1 MKDQHMNAIVYE
13 QIRKINQDV
22 SHYYYYYN
30 PDTWPRN
37 TFLGYPIQQCPF
49 DLQLYQELVF
59 RQRPACIVQTGVA
72 DGGSLLYFAWLL
84 DMVGADRDALVIGV
98 DIELREKAQ
107 TLNHS
112 RIRLL
117 QGSSTD
123 EQTVSNVADLLKGR
137 NALVSLDSDHSMNHV
152 YAELQIY
159 QRFVD
164 VGSYLV
170 VEDTNINGHPVLPEF
185 GPGPFEAVER
195 FLHEDNG
202 FVRDD
207 ALWQRNPFSFHQYGW
222 LKRQR

>member
-1 MKDQHMNAIVYE
+1 MNTILFE

-22 SHYYYYYN
+22 FHYYYYYN
-30 PDTWPRN
+30 PDTWLRN

-49 DLQLYQELVF
+49 DLQLYQELIF
-59 RQRPACIVQTGVA
+59 QQRPACIVQTGVA
-72 DGGSLLYFAWLL
+72 DGGSLLYFATLL
-84 DMVGADRDALVIGV
+84 DLIGADRNALVIGV
-98 DIELREKAQ
+98 DIELRDKAQ
-107 TLNHS
+107 TLKHP

-123 EQTVSNVADLLKGR
+123 EQTVSKVADLLKGR
-137 NALVSLDSDHSMNHV
+137 SALVSLDSDHSMDHV
-152 YAELQIY
+152 YAEIHLY
-159 QRFVD
+159 RRFVD

-195 FLHEDNG
+195 FLYEDNG

-222 LKRQR
+222 LKRVS

>member
-1 MKDQHMNAIVYE
+1 MNTIVFE

-22 SHYYYYYN
+22 FHWYYYYD

-37 TFLGYPIQQCPF
+37 TFLGYPIKQCPF
-49 DLQLYQELVF
+49 DLQLYQELIF
-59 RQRPACIVQTGVA
+59 QQRPACIVQTGVA
-72 DGGSLLYFAWLL
+72 DGGSLLYFATLL
-84 DMVGADRDALVIGV
+84 DLIGADRNALVIGV
-98 DIELREKAQ
+98 DIELRDKAQ
-107 TLNHS
+107 TLKHS

-123 EQTVSNVADLLKGR
+123 EQTVSKVVDLLKGR
-137 NALVSLDSDHSMNHV
+137 SALVSLDSDHSMNHV

-159 QRFVD
+159 RRFVD

-195 FLHEDNG
+195 FLHEDNR

-222 LKRQR
+222 LKRTS

>member
-1 MKDQHMNAIVYE
+1 MNAIVFE
-13 QIRKINQDV
+13 QIKKLNQGV
-22 SHYYYYYN
+22 FHWYYYYDL
-30 PDTWPRN
+30 DTWPRN

-49 DLQLYQELVF
+49 DLQLYQELIF
-59 RQRPACIVQTGVA
+59 QQRPACIVQTGVA
-72 DGGSLLYFAWLL
+72 DGGSLLYFASLL
-84 DMVGADRDALVIGV
+84 DLIGADKNALVIGV

-107 TLNHS
+107 TLKHP

-123 EQTVSNVADLLKGR
+123 DQTVSRVVDLLKGR
-137 NALVSLDSDHSMNHV
+137 SALVSLDSDHSMNHV

-159 QRFVD
+159 HRFVE

-185 GPGPFEAVER
+185 GPGPYEAVER
-195 FLHEDNG
+195 FFRDDNC

-222 LKRQR
+222 LNRTR